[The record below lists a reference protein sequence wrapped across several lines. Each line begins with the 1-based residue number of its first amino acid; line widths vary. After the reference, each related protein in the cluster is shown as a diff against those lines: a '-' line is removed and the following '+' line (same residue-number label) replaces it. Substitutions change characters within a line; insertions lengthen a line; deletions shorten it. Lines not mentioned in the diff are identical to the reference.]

1 MLTLIVKIKNIVQR
15 KEVFI
20 MAITLLRNRTP
31 FEGFTSWFD
40 TIDTFFDTG
49 FGELPELKWRPAID
63 VEEKD
68 GTYLLRADL
77 PGMKKKDI
85 HIELHNGY
93 LTLRGERR
101 SEHEEEE
108 DTYRRVERTYGS
120 FERTFRVPE
129 GVTHKDIHAKY
140 KDGVLE
146 LTVPTPKVEKPK
158 TVELKIE

>member
-1 MLTLIVKIKNIVQR
+1 
-15 KEVFI
+15 
-20 MAITLLRNRTP
+20 MAITLWTNRRP
-31 FEGFTSWFD
+31 FEGLTSWFD

-49 FGELPELKWRPAID
+49 FGDVPEMKWRPAID

-101 SEHEEEE
+101 SEQEEEK
-108 DTYRRVERTYGS
+108 DTYLRVERIYGS

-129 GVTHKDIHAKY
+129 GVTEKDIHAKY
-140 KDGVLE
+140 RDGVLE
-146 LTVPTPKVEKPK
+146 LTVSTPEVEKPK